1 MTDSKKRRKVASSQ
15 EVRQFI
21 DIEAQVDSED
31 DDVDEWSSD
40 GEGQ

>member
-1 MTDSKKRRKVASSQ
+1 MSDSKKRRKVTAS
-15 EVRQFI
+15 EELRRFI

-40 GEGQ
+40 GEG

>member
-1 MTDSKKRRKVASSQ
+1 MTDSKKRRKVNGT
-15 EVRQFI
+15 EGVKHFI

-31 DDVDEWSSD
+31 DDTKDWSSD

>member
-1 MTDSKKRRKVASSQ
+1 MTDSKKRRKVASSL

-21 DIEAQVDSED
+21 DIEAQVNSED